1 MSATKQCS
9 CQGYNILDFICVS
22 GFLWGTQYTAVIRAE
37 NNMEPGQ
44 THERLK
50 NRGSSFQLS
59 KSTSAHTNFI
69 RTTQKDPSPLI
80 HELLPLE
87 ALLKVII

>member
-22 GFLWGTQYTAVIRAE
+22 GFLWGTQYTAVIWAE

-50 NRGSSFQLS
+50 TEVAPSSFLKVQ
-59 KSTSAHTNFI
+59 AHTLTPYEQPK
-69 RTTQKDPSPLI
+69 RAHL
-80 HELLPLE
+80 H
-87 ALLKVII
+87 